1 MHYLIGLGKS
11 VFKGEYGMA
20 IILRR
25 ISAASSPHMAA
36 AVLGNLTG
44 LVFEKNRWKILQN
57 VTWLKELNQVN
68 FWRRQDSI

>member
-1 MHYLIGLGKS
+1 MDYLIGLGKS

-25 ISAASSPHMAA
+25 ISAASSPYMAA

-44 LVFEKNRWKILQN
+44 LGFEKTGEKFFR
-57 VTWLKELNQVN
+57 T
-68 FWRRQDSI
+68 